1 MEFEIVKNTVVSI
14 GKQLAVVTKTD
25 GEILTGVVDGP
36 FAGYPKSNLEAY
48 RKDYLYVNRIDKAN
62 NPIERVYLDEIESIV
77 EKN

>member
-1 MEFEIVKNTVVSI
+1 MDIETAKEIIETI
-14 GKQLAVVTKTD
+14 GKQFVTVTKTNSEKLI
-25 GEILTGVVDGP
+25 GIVDGP

-62 NPIERVYLDEIESIV
+62 NPIERVYLDEVESIV